1 MNNLFDKRATKA
13 LSGAKL
19 VRSFKVVRTVVAG
32 KLSEDT
38 VTKVHIDYLI
48 VLASFKQSI
57 TLVVS
62 RLADSTG
69 IPLAGLLSG
78 LAWVLYFSNLVPLTF
93 CVAPHVGVGHIVF
106 AEYLDK
112 AVRLALNLALDR
124 LLEVRKFCKV
134 YLLTTLR
141 GSLALIF
148 ILNKSRSISVLTSRV
163 TGENPYLFV
172 LSTHDNV
179 TVLVMSY
186 GPNSLGQLDS
196 LLAGTVG
203 PEFHSTIVASCYDL
217 TSFEAVDGKNEAIVS
232 LKVHHMR
239 PIHRPKLNSLIV

>member
-1 MNNLFDKRATKA
+1 M
-13 LSGAKL
+13 
-19 VRSFKVVRTVVAG
+19 
-32 KLSEDT
+32 
-38 VTKVHIDYLI
+38 
-48 VLASFKQSI
+48 
-57 TLVVS
+57 VVS
-62 RLADSTG
+62 CLADSTG
-69 IPLAGLLSG
+69 ITLAGLLGG
-78 LAWVLYFSNLVPLTF
+78 LAWVLYLSNLVPLAF
-93 CVAPHVGVGHIVF
+93 CIAPHVSVGHIVF

-112 AVRLALNLALDR
+112 AVRLALNLALNR

-148 ILNKSRSISVLTSRV
+148 ILNKSGSISVLTSQV

-172 LSTHDNV
+172 LSTHNNV

-186 GPNSLGQLDS
+186 GPNSLGQLDC
-196 LLAGTVG
+196 LLAGPVG
-203 PEFHSTIVASCYDL
+203 PEFHGTIVASCDNL

-232 LKVHHMR
+232 LKIHHMR